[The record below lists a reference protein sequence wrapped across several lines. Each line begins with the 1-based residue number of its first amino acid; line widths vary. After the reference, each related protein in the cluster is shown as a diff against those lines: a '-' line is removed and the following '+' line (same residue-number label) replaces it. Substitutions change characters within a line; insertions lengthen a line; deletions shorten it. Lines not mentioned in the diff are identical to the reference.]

1 MALGDTYITSA
12 LLKSYMGIEINT
24 YDVQIAD
31 AVSSA
36 SREIEDYCHRQ
47 FNSASTVSARLF
59 RPNGSHLLAVD
70 DFSTTVGL
78 IVESDEDGDGVFET
92 TWATTDYELTPL
104 NGVVNGQEGWPFW
117 NIRATGIN
125 RRFRY
130 NPRANVRVTAKWGW
144 AAVPTPVIQSA
155 YILASDTFQLKDSRL
170 GVAGSD
176 QFGQIVRVRDNQT
189 AASKLRYYVR
199 QKAFVA

>member
-1 MALGDTYITSA
+1 MALGDNYITSA

-31 AVSSA
+31 AISSA

-47 FNSASTVSARLF
+47 FNDAGSVSARIF
-59 RPNGSHLLAVD
+59 RPTGPCGVIVD
-70 DFSTTVGL
+70 DFSTITGL
-78 IVESDEDGDGVFET
+78 IIQSDDDGDGVFEN
-92 TWATTDYELTPL
+92 TWAATDYELSPID
-104 NGVVNGQEGWPFW
+104 GIRNGQTGWPFW
-117 NIRATGIN
+117 RIRATGAKRFTN
-125 RRFRY
+125 SRRS
-130 NPRANVRVTAKWGW
+130 NVKVTARWGW
-144 AAVPTPVIQSA
+144 AAVPTPVIQST

-189 AASKLRYYVR
+189 AASKLRYYTR
-199 QKAFVA
+199 QKVYVA